1 VIEVG
6 ARIAVAVA
14 ICATLM
20 VLGRIIFDVCVILL
34 DRWVDHVPKDEPKQ
48 EPVYRDIQL

>member
-34 DRWVDHVPKDEPKQ
+34 DRWVDHVPPKQ